1 MTDATSTDVPTT
13 ASPAAT
19 PASRRRRRFRL
30 RRLVGPAL
38 AYGVLILFAAIMLFP
53 FVFMVGSALKTPED
67 TFRYPPTI
75 LPRSPDVAVV
85 DGEEVDLFRVEVPGQ
100 GDRDVYIAEQ
110 GIEAALFVAPED
122 PELTLAWPLEFAT
135 DTGETV
141 VVDGEE
147 LPLFDVT
154 RGDETVTLALQ
165 RNTAVAR
172 FETLGDD
179 PEVTFG
185 VARTATRAE
194 SIDPQWGNFSDIIDL
209 QDVDRSLTNT
219 IVVTVLVVGGTLFT
233 SIMGGF
239 AFSRVRFPGRDKI
252 FVAYIG
258 SIMIPF
264 IVLIVPLFRLMVSL
278 GWVNSLGS
286 LVWPFLFNAYGTFL
300 MRQFFVAIPKE
311 LEEAAFVDG
320 AKRWT
325 ILWRIYVPLSW
336 PAIATLATFMF
347 LYAWNSFIWPL
358 VTINLGNSED
368 FVLTLAL
375 QTLGGQ
381 AGEGPNLLFAAIVL
395 SVMIPFTVFVMA
407 QRYFVENVATSG
419 IK

>member
-1 MTDATSTDVPTT
+1 MTVTTESVATGTGTDAAMRPKK
-13 ASPAAT
+13 
-19 PASRRRRRFRL
+19 RRRPL
-30 RRLVGPAL
+30 RRLLGPLL
-38 AYGVLILFAAIMLFP
+38 AYVVLFVFAGIMLFP
-53 FVFMVGSALKTPED
+53 FIFMVGTALKTPDD

-75 LPRSPDVAVV
+75 LPRSPDTTSVG
-85 DGEEVDLFRVEVPGQ
+85 GEEVELFSVEVPGE
-100 GDRDVYIAEQ
+100 GERSVYIVEQ
-110 GIEAALFVAPED
+110 GVEAGLFVVPDD
-122 PELTLAWPLEFAT
+122 PETTLAWPLELAT
-135 DTGETV
+135 DTGDTV
-141 VVDGEE
+141 AVAGDE
-147 LPLFDVT
+147 LPLYEVT
-154 RGDETVTLALQ
+154 QGDESVVLALQ

-172 FETLGDD
+172 FEGVDD
-179 PEVTFG
+179 SSIVTYA
-185 VARTATRAE
+185 VARTANRAE
-194 SIDPQWGNFSDIIDL
+194 SVDPQWQNFSDIIEL
-209 QDVDRSLTNT
+209 QNFDRSLTNT
-219 IVVTVLVVGGTLFT
+219 IVVTVLVVAGTLFT

-252 FVAYIG
+252 FVAYVG

-300 MRQFFVAIPKE
+300 MRQFFVGIPTE
-311 LEEAAFVDG
+311 LEEAAIIDG

-358 VTINLGNSED
+358 VSINLGNEDD

-381 AGEGPNLLFAAIVL
+381 AGEGPNLLFAAIVI
-395 SVMIPFTVFVMA
+395 SVMIPFTVFVLA